1 MSNLITKNEL
11 DFFECAKDQSGKI
24 LNYDGTTDVVQFFK
38 DFDAFCQLHKLG
50 GVISR
55 TNFAEPAYPNGAYL
69 RVSTATA
76 TDRDYD
82 TISKYTSELV
92 KFLEKCGQVLRLLK
106 WAISSTLQTTL
117 EEALPVEWETA
128 DRTNLERLRAEMI
141 RRYDGW
147 TSAKGE
153 LNYEMAKKL
162 GNIVNVES
170 SDRVFAAILK
180 LIREREGWG
189 DPTQIFKEADLK
201 QWLIKRS

>member
-1 MSNLITKNEL
+1 MSNLITQKEL

-82 TISKYTSELV
+82 TISKYTSDLV
-92 KFLEKCGQVLRLLK
+92 KFLEKCGQVLRL
-106 WAISSTLQTTL
+106 
-117 EEALPVEWETA
+117 
-128 DRTNLERLRAEMI
+128 
-141 RRYDGW
+141 
-147 TSAKGE
+147 
-153 LNYEMAKKL
+153 
-162 GNIVNVES
+162 
-170 SDRVFAAILK
+170 
-180 LIREREGWG
+180 
-189 DPTQIFKEADLK
+189 
-201 QWLIKRS
+201 